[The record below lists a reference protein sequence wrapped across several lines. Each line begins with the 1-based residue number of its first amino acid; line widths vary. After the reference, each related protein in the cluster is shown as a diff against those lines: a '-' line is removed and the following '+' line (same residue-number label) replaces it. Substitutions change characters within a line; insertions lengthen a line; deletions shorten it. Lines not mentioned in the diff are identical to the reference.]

1 MPNIEIY
8 TKDWCPFCARAKD
21 DLERKGLSYN
31 EIDVTRDIDKEA
43 EMVARAGRHTVPQ
56 IFIDGTHLGGS
67 DDLRAADKSGLLD
80 RLLNRVRAAIG

>member
-21 DLERKGLSYN
+21 DLARKGLSYN

-43 EMVARAGRHTVPQ
+43 EMIARAGRHTVPQ

-80 RLLNRVRAAIG
+80 RLLNRVRAALG